1 MNFPAP
7 KALILDRDGTL
18 IEHVHYLH
26 EFDKV
31 RLLPGVTEAL
41 RLAQHHGAL
50 LFLHTN
56 QSGVGR
62 GYFPLEAVYA
72 CNDRMIEQLG
82 IGDSP
87 FARICIAPETPDQ
100 DSPYRKPSPLF
111 AREICAQWQLSPS
124 EICYIGDNASDLA
137 TADAAGPNGVGLTTG
152 LHDIVADLTTLRLSR
167 PYSIF
172 TSLLHACQSLFVTAH
187 E

>member
-1 MNFPAP
+1 MNFPVP

-18 IEHVHYLH
+18 LEHVPYLH
-26 EFDKV
+26 EVEKV
-31 RLLPGVTEAL
+31 RLLPDVAEAL

-62 GYFPLEAVYA
+62 GYFPLEAA
-72 CNDRMIEQLG
+72 HSCNDRMIAQLD
-82 IGDSP
+82 IGENP
-87 FARICIAPETPDQ
+87 FERICIATETPDE
-100 DSPYRKPSPLF
+100 DSLYRKPSPLF

-124 EICYIGDNASDLA
+124 ELCYIGDNASDLA
-137 TADAAGPNGVGLTTG
+137 TADAAGTNGVGLTTG
-152 LHDIVADLTTLRLSR
+152 LHDIATDLKTLQLSR
-167 PYSIF
+167 TYSIF
-172 TSLLHACQSLFVTAH
+172 TSLLDACQFLFASPH